1 MPSCTGR
8 TPTRVNLCIP
18 SHPRITPRRS
28 ARIARSISLDLEE
41 VSKSNLLGQRKLSN
55 SGAISQRHL
64 GHSDLNIWKR
74 WKASKR
80 LNDEFHGER
89 LLFVQIR
96 CWREVCTCNAETR
109 VRRSSTAKVATVISA
124 PASGPKKITL

>member
-64 GHSDLNIWKR
+64 GHSDLNIWKAR
-74 WKASKR
+74 WKPSR
-80 LNDEFHGER
+80 QLNEECHGER
-89 LLFVQIR
+89 FLFLQIS
-96 CWREVCTCNAETR
+96 CWREVIPGPETR
-109 VRRSSTAKVATVISA
+109 VVAIVLA
-124 PASGPKKITL
+124 